1 MSKEITI
8 AQADLLDPAT
18 APAEIDRVLR
28 ACYVESRPV
37 YIQLPT
43 DMVEQPVPARLLD
56 TPIDV
61 TSHASDKEAED
72 FATQVVLDRLYEA
85 KRPVFL
91 IDGAV
96 QRRRVRPSDRQRWWQ
111 TLTGSRS
118 VLKSRH

>member
-8 AQADLLDPAT
+8 AQANLLDTAT

-28 ACYVESRPV
+28 ACYIESRPV

-43 DMVEQPVPARLLD
+43 DMVEQSVPAHLLD

-61 TSHASDKEAED
+61 TSHASDKDAEN

-85 KRPVFL
+85 KHPVFL

-96 QRRRVRPSDRQRWWQ
+96 QRRRV
-111 TLTGSRS
+111 
-118 VLKSRH
+118 

>member
-43 DMVEQPVPARLLD
+43 DMVEQPVPARLLE

-61 TSHASDKEAED
+61 SSHASDKDAED
-72 FATQVVLDRLYEA
+72 FATRIVLDRLYEA
-85 KRPVFL
+85 KHPVFL

-96 QRRRVRPSDRQRWWQ
+96 QRRRV
-111 TLTGSRS
+111 
-118 VLKSRH
+118 